1 MKQALAVM
9 TSHYVDLDLQRVSEG
24 FVDMPDPDLEKL
36 IDMAEAPGAALVA
49 RFEGEVIPPSRPMK
63 KPRSSCPCN
72 RLSFVAGQ
80 ACDPLRPL

>member
-36 IDMAEAPGAALVA
+36 IDVAEAPSAALAA
-49 RFEGEVIPPSRPMK
+49 RFEGEVIPP
-63 KPRSSCPCN
+63 
-72 RLSFVAGQ
+72 L
-80 ACDPLRPL
+80 DL